1 MLELTPTLVDYPSG
15 GLHGTGTVLISRPV
29 GARTAVVVDRTPFH
43 PVDHGWPD
51 QGPDRGTLTV
61 DGHAHD
67 VVDCVLGAT
76 DGTDLFVGQDIPVR
90 RGTEGW
96 AFLVVHLLDGA
107 IEIPVGSAVE
117 LAVDAERRRVLSAGH
132 TACHVAS
139 LALNA
144 ALAQRWT
151 KPVTTDG
158 LGHPDF
164 DKLALATSV
173 IGENGAVDTYRLGK
187 SLRKKGFDAAE
198 LDAALPQLQADVD
211 AILAGW
217 VAAGGRIAVEVA
229 GPALTDLREWVCTT
243 PEGQVRIACG
253 GTHLDELS
261 AFGSI
266 TVRLALEPEQL
277 VLTTTATVT
286 DA

>member
-1 MLELTPTLVDYPSG
+1 MFELTPTLVDHPSG
-15 GLHGTGTVLISRPV
+15 ALTGTGTVLITRPEQD
-29 GARTAVVVDRTPFH
+29 RTAVVVDRTPFH

-61 DGHAHD
+61 GGRSHE

-76 DGTDLFVGQDIPVR
+76 DGTELFVGQDIPVR

-107 IEIPVGSAVE
+107 VE
-117 LAVDAERRRVLSAGH
+117 LPAGTTVELSVEADHRRALSAGH

-144 ALAQRWT
+144 ALATRWT
-151 KPVTTDG
+151 KPATADG

-173 IGENGAVDTYRLGK
+173 IHEFGAVDTYRLGK
-187 SLRKKGFDAAE
+187 SLRKKGFDVADLAS
-198 LDAALPQLQADVD
+198 ALPALQARVD
-211 AILAGW
+211 EILAGW
-217 VAAGGRIAVEVA
+217 VAAGGRITVEVA

-243 PEGQVRIACG
+243 ADGQVRIACG
-253 GTHLDELS
+253 GTHLDDLS

-266 TVRLALEPEQL
+266 TVRLGLEPEL
-277 VLTTTATVT
+277 LTMTTVAVVT
-286 DA
+286 DV